1 MGLEIPTEAKVI
13 QLKNLIES
21 SDLYRDD
28 IDFVRELMSNIQ
40 KEKRDEIEL
49 QKLKL
54 SQFEKE
60 LELINAKKDLA
71 DISQV
76 SETKESSSLSDNLEC
91 LIRSVKVLTIP
102 VPVKSES
109 YITARR
115 LQSELQD
122 ALQSCGMVLHKW
134 SSNSPELL
142 NSSSSSDVEHSFS
155 TEFDLSVKTLG
166 ISWKPLQD
174 CFVFKVSIL
183 SKSSFTKRE
192 VLSVIARPYDPLGF
206 LGPVLTRANVLL
218 QRLWQQKLDWD
229 DVLPDQ
235 IAKEW
240 KEFVTTFKCIETV
253 KINRF
258 ILTDTWLRVVLQ
270 GFADSSEV
278 AYGAVVY
285 LQCFYQ
291 TDRAKGKLSET
302 IINQPDISDIRS
314 GFIPN
319 LTMDRS

>member
-1 MGLEIPTEAKVI
+1 MDDTVSGAPD
-13 QLKNLIES
+13 IE
-21 SDLYRDD
+21 
-28 IDFVRELMSNIQ
+28 
-40 KEKRDEIEL
+40 
-49 QKLKL
+49 
-54 SQFEKE
+54 
-60 LELINAKKDLA
+60 
-71 DISQV
+71 
-76 SETKESSSLSDNLEC
+76 
-91 LIRSVKVLTIP
+91 
-102 VPVKSES
+102 
-109 YITARR
+109 TARR

-134 SSNSPELL
+134 SSNSPEFL

-155 TEFDLSVKTLG
+155 AESDLSVKTLG
-166 ISWKPLQD
+166 ISWNPLQD

-192 VLSVIARPYDPLGF
+192 VLSVIARLYDPLGF
-206 LGPVLTRANVLL
+206 LSPVLTRAKVPL

-240 KEFVTTFKCIETV
+240 NEFVTPFKCIETV

-258 ILTDTWLRVVLQ
+258 ILTDTWLKVILQ

-291 TDRAKGKLSET
+291 TDWANVTILASNYLLRFLNNLKQSVMLSGSLSASELDLAETKLIRMAQREIISAEIRNLHDHKIILPNSKIKNLNPFLDRDGILRVGGSLGNSDLPYVAKYPAILPSNHKLT
-302 IINQPDISDIRS
+302 NIIIMY
-314 GFIPN
+314 FHKKN
-319 LTMDRS
+319 LHL

>member
-1 MGLEIPTEAKVI
+1 MAFKLNYKKTEPIRLAEEMGLEIPVEAKVI
-13 QLKNLIES
+13 QLKHLIES
-21 SDLYRDD
+21 SNLYRDD

-40 KEKRDEIEL
+40 EEKRDEIEL

-60 LELINAKKDLA
+60 FELINAKKGLA

-76 SETKESSSLSDNLEC
+76 SETKESSSLTDNLEC
-91 LIRSVKVLTIP
+91 LIRK
-102 VPVKSES
+102 
-109 YITARR
+109 TARR

-142 NSSSSSDVEHSFS
+142 NSSSSSEVEHSFS
-155 TEFDLSVKTLG
+155 AESDLSVKTLG

-192 VLSVIARPYDPLGF
+192 VLSVIARLYDPLGF
-206 LGPVLTRANVLL
+206 LGPVLTRAKILL

-253 KINRF
+253 KIDRF

-285 LQCFYQ
+285 LQCFYH
-291 TDRAKGKLSET
+291 TDRAKRRILHLTNFLGLYSK
-302 IINQPDISDIRS
+302 INFKNP
-314 GFIPN
+314 
-319 LTMDRS
+319 T